1 MLILFRMSKTGL
13 MVSEEPKKIVT
24 DDGRT
29 VYIHYSPTH
38 GYVVASYGGLNG
50 ADYEWFP
57 PEVIP
62 DLPEK
67 YLDVDRPLSVDE

>member
-1 MLILFRMSKTGL
+1 MLLSVLIGVVL
-13 MVSEEPKKIVT
+13 VSEGVRRIVSE
-24 DDGRT
+24 DGRT

-50 ADYEWFP
+50 AEYEWFP

-67 YLDVDRPLSVDE
+67 YLDIDRPLSVDE